1 MNSPPSPFIW
11 STSICEET
19 MPDPR
24 PTEFRGVLRELLL
37 LGALRVLGGDLR
49 RDLGVGA
56 QKLHGLVQQRHV
68 RLRHRGALGAG
79 ERGDAVVV
87 KPRRERAKTERMD
100 HRLSISHVPFIGSH
114 ARFSA
119 TLTLSFRRRFV
130 SASFSSSSDGV

>member
-24 PTEFRGVLRELLL
+24 PTEFRVSCANCSSWARFAFLAAICAAI
-37 LGALRVLGGDLR
+37 LGSGPRSSMASSSSGTSDCVIGAPLGRVSAAMPSSSSHGASAR
-49 RDLGVGA
+49 RRSGW
-56 QKLHGLVQQRHV
+56 
-68 RLRHRGALGAG
+68 
-79 ERGDAVVV
+79 
-87 KPRRERAKTERMD
+87 D